1 MDLGLDGRTLA
12 SHQTSLTITSSETA
26 KVNNT
31 LLVVLLLR
39 FYLQLRN
46 PFEVGAVDFNWAAFT
61 VDFIKTN
68 KFQDVFS
75 LDEDFYAYV

>member
-12 SHQTSLTITSSETA
+12 SHQTSLTITSSETV

-31 LLVVLLLR
+31 LLVLLLQ
-39 FYLQLRN
+39 FCLQLRN

-61 VDFIKTN
+61 VDFMKTN
-68 KFQDVFS
+68 KLQDLFS
-75 LDEDFYAYV
+75 LDEDFHTDV